1 MMVSADRLGLPKR
14 FIEQWP
20 LWLVVSVVALQP
32 VGRLPEV
39 PLLVMALFG
48 LKDLVH
54 GRQALFSNLG
64 FRLFS
69 LLFLC
74 FWVPALVSLP
84 DAVNLEKGLSST
96 FGMLRF
102 YLAGIF
108 IIYRL
113 DTLATHR
120 LLSMAVAAILAFWA
134 LDGIVELLLGHD
146 LFGLSSGSSL
156 YITGVYGDN
165 KRLGYALV
173 AFLGVALAAIV
184 SNKQLLWGVF
194 FSMLMA
200 FVIFISGTRMAWLAL
215 AWFVLI
221 AAIVL
226 WCAGYRPNRKYLAGA
241 LVMLLLVGAVGSQT
255 PSVRQKVSA
264 SLAAFNGSSLDTAS
278 SGRISIWQTSV
289 DMFSDNWINGVGV
302 RGFRYAYADYSQ
314 PDDVFIHG
322 EKQKIGAFHPHQI
335 VLEMMAEMGMVGVTG
350 LLGALLVMIYLLKM
364 LASHTHRFSFL
375 YAVGITTLLMPLG
388 THLSMYSSYWASV
401 FWFLAA
407 LLFAAVR
414 AEGIGPNKA

>member
-1 MMVSADRLGLPKR
+1 MMASVEKLGLRKS

-20 LWLVVSVVALQP
+20 LWLVVLVVALQP
-32 VGRLPEV
+32 IGRLPEV

-48 LKDLVH
+48 LKDVVSC
-54 GRQALFSNLG
+54 RQELFSNLA

-74 FWVPALVSLP
+74 FWIPALVSLP
-84 DAVNLEKGLSST
+84 DAVNVEKGLSST

-108 IIYRL
+108 IIHRL

-120 LLSMAVAAILAFWA
+120 VLSMAVAAILAFWA

-146 LFGLSSGSSL
+146 IFGLSSGSSL

-184 SNKQLLWGVF
+184 SNKQLHWGVF

-215 AWFVLI
+215 AWFVFYTL
-221 AAIVL
+221 AML
-226 WCAGYRPNRKYLAGA
+226 WFAGYRPNRKYLTGA
-241 LVMLLLVGAVGSQT
+241 LAVLLLVGAVGSQT
-255 PSVRQKVSA
+255 PPVQMKVFRSV
-264 SLAAFNGSSLDTAS
+264 AAINGSSLDAAS
-278 SGRISIWQTSV
+278 SGRISIWQTSI

-314 PDDVFIHG
+314 PDDRFLHG
-322 EKQKIGAFHPHQI
+322 EEQIGAYHPHQI
-335 VLEMMAEMGMVGVTG
+335 VLEMMAEMGVIGVTG
-350 LLGALLVMIYLLKM
+350 LLGALLTMVYLLKM
-364 LASHTHRFSFL
+364 LTAHTHRFSFL
-375 YAVGITTLLMPLG
+375 YAVGIATLLMPLN
-388 THLSMYSSYWASV
+388 THLSMYSSYWASL

-407 LLFAAVR
+407 LLFAVVR
-414 AEGIGPNKA
+414 AEGIGASKH

>member
-1 MMVSADRLGLPKR
+1 MMASVEKVGLRKS

-20 LWLVVSVVALQP
+20 LWLVVLVVALQP
-32 VGRLPEV
+32 IGRLPEV

-48 LKDLVH
+48 LKDVVSC
-54 GRQALFSNLG
+54 RQELFSNLA

-84 DAVNLEKGLSST
+84 DAVNVEKGLSST

-108 IIYRL
+108 IIHRL

-120 LLSMAVAAILAFWA
+120 VLSMAVAAILAFWA

-146 LFGLSSGSSL
+146 IFGLSSGSSL
-156 YITGVYGDN
+156 YITGIYGDN

-173 AFLGVALAAIV
+173 AFLGVALAAMI
-184 SNKQLLWGVF
+184 SKKQLLWSVS
-194 FSMLMA
+194 FSVLML
-200 FVIFISGTRMAWLAL
+200 FVVFISGTRMAWLAL
-215 AWFVLI
+215 AWFVFFAL
-221 AAIVL
+221 AVL
-226 WCAGYRPNRKYLAGA
+226 WFAGYRPNRKYLAGA
-241 LVMLLLVGAVGSQT
+241 LVVLLFVGAVGSQT

-302 RGFRYAYADYSQ
+302 RGFRYAYADYSK
-314 PDDVFIHG
+314 PDDMFIHG
-322 EKQKIGAFHPHQI
+322 EGQKMGAYHPHQI
-335 VLEMMAEMGMVGVTG
+335 VLEMMAEMGVVGVTG
-350 LLGALLVMIYLLKM
+350 LLGAVLIMLYLLKV
-364 LASHTHRFSFL
+364 LTAHTHRFSFL
-375 YAVGITTLLMPLG
+375 YAVGIATLLMPLN
-388 THLSMYSSYWASV
+388 THLSMYSSYWASL

-407 LLFAAVR
+407 LLFAVVR
-414 AEGIGPNKA
+414 AEGIGASKH